1 MTATAPRAGRPG
13 GVPMVRSSLPVL
25 LLVLLLGP
33 AGCSYDSEE
42 PGLLGSGPT
51 REPAPTRTAAR
62 IPPPAFPTPSRR
74 AVDDA
79 VPVAGEE
86 VWTSADG
93 LAVTVRIAVHAV
105 RRMPGGTV
113 LDWSV
118 TPISAPGL
126 TSPAV
131 PAAFDLGLM
140 SGGRPAITLV
150 DGRAGRVHRPLLAGE
165 PARCLCSPIAPGSAA
180 WRIGVT
186 RLMQIVFPP
195 LPMDLD
201 LIDVDIATV
210 PQFSAV
216 PVTPDGLV
224 PQTDTRTDLARPA
237 FGLPPYLAGP
247 GFGYPDPDGQRI
259 AVEPYRVVA
268 GTFATSLVWRV
279 QALSA
284 GPGLDRAAA
293 RPLVAVDPRITGNR
307 VSASGPVLVAGERRL
322 PARLISDR
330 AAGPDATACACTDLR
345 SGLEGL
351 RHADQVATLVTT
363 YPPLREGVREIIV
376 DFPGLGE
383 RLVDVQRRPE
393 LRGSSRLPLRGSRPA
408 PWRSDTG
415 EPPEWTLADWP
426 TPLPDRGLVRAA
438 VATVDSVLR

>member
-1 MTATAPRAGRPG
+1 MPG
-13 GVPMVRSSLPVL
+13 TVKLPTLLAVL
-25 LLVLLLGP
+25 LVVLLVVLLGP
-33 AGCSYDSEE
+33 AGCSYAREE
-42 PGLLGSGPT
+42 PGLLGT
-51 REPAPTRTAAR
+51 RATRPPEPTRTAAR
-62 IPPPAFPTPSRR
+62 IPAPDFPTPTRR

-79 VPVAGEE
+79 APVAGEE

-131 PAAFDLGLM
+131 PAAFDPGLT
-140 SGGRPAITLV
+140 SDGRPAITLV
-150 DGRAGRVHRPLLAGE
+150 DGRAGNVYRPLRAGE

-186 RLMQIVFPP
+186 RLMQIVFPL
-195 LPMDLD
+195 LPTKLD
-201 LIDVDIATV
+201 LVDVDIATV
-210 PQFSAV
+210 PQFAGV
-216 PVTPDGLV
+216 PVTPEGLV

-237 FGLPPYLAGP
+237 GGLPPYLAGP
-247 GFGYPDPDGQRI
+247 GFGYPGPDGQRI

-268 GTFATSLVWRV
+268 GASATSLVWRV
-279 QALSA
+279 QALTP
-284 GPGLDRAAA
+284 GPGLDRATAP
-293 RPLVAVDPRITGNR
+293 PLAAVDPRITGNR

-322 PARLISDR
+322 PVRLVTDR
-330 AAGPDATACACTDLR
+330 TAGRDVTACACTDLR
-345 SGLEGL
+345 SGVEGL
-351 RHADQVATLVTT
+351 RHAEQVATLVTT
-363 YPPLREGVREIIV
+363 YPPLREGVREIVV

-383 RLVDVQRRPE
+383 RLVDVERRPE

-415 EPPEWTLADWP
+415 APPEWTLRDWP
-426 TPLPDRGLVRAA
+426 TPLPDPGLVQGAL
-438 VATVDSVLR
+438 ATVDSVLR